1 MEMQITS
8 GDGSP
13 LNISKHRIRSVPYLL
28 LDMVLSLPDEYSV
41 VEPGKTVLAEVSLFN
56 MGLSERV
63 DAVLIFVV
71 INPSGEIIV
80 EKQETA
86 AVFTSLSKVIR
97 INVPADSEEGAY
109 TLSAQANYNGKEAV
123 SSLHFTVRK
132 LSAQQDGADEKR
144 VALLLA
150 MWVLTLSLL
159 LLAFLIIVFYINRFK
174 KRKRDKPAFFKKYK

>member
-1 MEMQITS
+1 
-8 GDGSP
+8 
-13 LNISKHRIRSVPYLL
+13 
-28 LDMVLSLPDEYSV
+28 
-41 VEPGKTVLAEVSLFN
+41 

-144 VALLLA
+144 IALLLA
-150 MWVLTLSLL
+150 M
-159 LLAFLIIVFYINRFK
+159 
-174 KRKRDKPAFFKKYK
+174 